1 MIRPVR
7 SAVLVLLTMSALVL
21 GAAPS
26 PASAPVSPGDWM
38 AKVSAK
44 HPRMFL
50 TAESLPAVRRYALT
64 HEKDYYEAMKR
75 RVAARPDKAD
85 AATFEKGANI
95 KYGPYAQEAA
105 FVWLMEQDR
114 SALAKSKNY
123 LLEGLKFY
131 LRRSG
136 AGKPVNWY
144 SADRVCALTAYD
156 WIFDQLS
163 PEERRQVAQ
172 GFFQHY
178 KEDMA
183 GKGSAFN
190 HGDYKTGFYGSPNLA
205 WYIGLAFHKDGVDDA
220 QAAQLL
226 KKGYDEHLQLLR
238 YRAAAS
244 GDDGGAGSLAIGYAF
259 GMYPFAEFNFFHTFD
274 SATGLAAIEKDFPH
288 PSLLANW
295 VYWNR
300 LPGDM
305 HYGLA
310 DSAPAGKTGEG
321 SLELAMLEIAH
332 FWGREFPD
340 RAGLAIW
347 IRQNVLKGRQHDDY
361 WWPLAPLLVTRC
373 GELPAPAD
381 PQPSLPRARNF
392 QDMGMVYMRSGNGA
406 GDTYAAFVAGGSVN
420 QHRHYDQ
427 GHFTIFRGG
436 FLAIDSGDYGP
447 RERNDHLCEY
457 LYRTVAHNSVLIHA
471 PAAADTPAKVWGGP
485 AKTLDGG
492 QYEFAGKQLAFETNA
507 AFSYAATDATKCYA
521 PAKCKEAIRQ
531 FVFVYPDT
539 FVICDRV
546 TAAKPEYTK
555 SWLLHT
561 VGEPALAADG
571 RSFRAEQGDGALVC
585 STVLPRDAALEKVG
599 GPGKEFWSAGVN
611 HPQEGK
617 AKELA
622 GAWRVEVSPKGQR
635 AADVFVYVLR
645 VGDKSLKEGDKSFQQ
660 IVGAEAVEDAA
671 RGRAGARIK
680 TPQGE
685 MTVTF
690 NVSGPPGGH
699 ITLTG
704 PAKIDQDLTNQ
715 IQPQSGL
722 GTSK

>member
-1 MIRPVR
+1 V
-7 SAVLVLLTMSALVL
+7 
-21 GAAPS
+21 
-26 PASAPVSPGDWM
+26 
-38 AKVSAK
+38 
-44 HPRMFL
+44 
-50 TAESLPAVRRYALT
+50 
-64 HEKDYYEAMKR
+64 
-75 RVAARPDKAD
+75 
-85 AATFEKGANI
+85 
-95 KYGPYAQEAA
+95 
-105 FVWLMEQDR
+105 
-114 SALAKSKNY
+114 
-123 LLEGLKFY
+123 KFY
-131 LRRSG
+131 LRQSG

-144 SADRVCALTAYD
+144 SADRVCALAAYD
-156 WIFDQLS
+156 WLFDQLS
-163 PEERRQVAQ
+163 PEERRLIAL

-178 KEDMA
+178 KEDLA

-190 HGDYKTGFYGSPNLA
+190 HGDFKTGFYGSANLA
-205 WYIGLAFHKDGVDDA
+205 WYIGLAFHKDGIDDA
-220 QAAQLL
+220 QAADLL
-226 KKGYDEHLQLLR
+226 KKGFDEHLQLLR

-244 GDDGGAGSLAIGYAF
+244 GDDGGAGSLAISYAF

-274 SATGLAAIEKDFPH
+274 SATGLAIEKEFPH

-310 DSAPAGKTGEG
+310 DAAPAGKESDG
-321 SLELAMLEIAH
+321 SLEMAMLEIAH
-332 FWGREFPD
+332 FWGRKFPD

-347 IRQNVLKGRQHDDY
+347 IREKVLKSRQHDDY
-361 WWPLAPLLVTRC
+361 WWPAAPLLVTRC

-381 PQPSLPRARNF
+381 PQPSLPQARNF
-392 QDMGMVYMRSGNGA
+392 QDMGVIFMRSGSAA
-406 GDTYAAFVAGGSVN
+406 GDTYAAFVAGGNVN

-507 AFSYAATDATKCYA
+507 SFTYAATDATKCYA

-531 FVFVYPDT
+531 FVFLYPDT
-539 FVICDRV
+539 FVIFDHV
-546 TAAKPEYTK
+546 TAAKPEYGK

-561 VGEPALAADG
+561 VGEPAVAADG
-571 RSFRAEQGDGALVC
+571 RSFRVEQGDGALVC
-585 STVLPRDAALEKVG
+585 STVMPQDAVLEKIG
-599 GPGKEFWSAGVN
+599 GPGKESWSAGGN
-611 HPQEGK
+611 HPQDGK

-635 AADVFVYVLR
+635 AEDFFLHVIR
-645 VGDKSLKEGDKSFQQ
+645 VGDKSLKDAGV
-660 IVGAEAVEDAA
+660 IEDVKTLAL
-671 RGRAGARIK
+671 GLYGVRIK
-680 TPQGE
+680 TAGGE
-685 MTVTF
+685 ASVTF
-690 NVSGPPGGH
+690 NVSGPAGGH
-699 ITLTG
+699 IVLKG
-704 PAKIDQDLTNQ
+704 AQKIDRDLTRE
-715 IQPQSGL
+715 IQPQAGL
-722 GTSK
+722 GGDKR